1 MCFLSLI
8 ISDRVFHY
16 RLRARCKQASPTRP
30 VHELGIS
37 LGPYLGHN
45 RLEESSVYNI
55 VSTTLGLSTGPVYL
69 LFRSV
74 SWTRNGKQNEIL
86 LRLRNEMADA
96 NGIGFVCETERL
108 MQIDSVVSLI
118 FVCI

>member
-55 VSTTLGLSTGPVYL
+55 VSTQHACKGCTI
-69 LFRSV
+69 SV
-74 SWTRNGKQNEIL
+74 TVKK
-86 LRLRNEMADA
+86 
-96 NGIGFVCETERL
+96 IGVPIKIDGFNQFYWSGTVEEQTYHTIFSSET
-108 MQIDSVVSLI
+108 
-118 FVCI
+118 